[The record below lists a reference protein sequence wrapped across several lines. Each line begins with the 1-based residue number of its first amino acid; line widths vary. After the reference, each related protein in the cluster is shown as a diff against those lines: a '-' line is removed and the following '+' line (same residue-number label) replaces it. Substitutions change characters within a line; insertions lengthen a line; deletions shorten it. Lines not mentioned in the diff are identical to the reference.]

1 MGSDGKI
8 HKYNGL
14 YIVIFI
20 LVAELIDWVTSFHF
34 SLTERSGYFID
45 LAITFLFMIFIISI
59 FKDVRRTAGEL
70 QKNRKRLKSIF
81 DTLDVAI
88 WSHDLKSGTLLITS
102 GIEKLYGYS
111 SKEFYKDNTLW
122 KKVIHPEDHY
132 VLAERE
138 SGFSRGKAVTSI
150 YRIIRPD
157 GEVRW
162 IQDRGIPALDENR
175 KLVDFTSVLFD
186 ITDRQES
193 EGRYRSLVEM
203 SPDLIAV
210 YSRGKLDYINEAG
223 CKLFKAESPAE
234 LVGLPISKLIPS
246 EVLAQIKTRELT
258 IDENFEEK
266 LWFEFKATQLDGKEI
281 DVEMSAMP
289 ILYEGRMAEQIV
301 GRDLTQ
307 RKKAEKTIKYMAYY
321 DVLTGLPNRNM
332 FRKHLNAA
340 LKQNE
345 DQKLAVLFL
354 DLDRFKIINDTKG
367 HTVGDLLLKVV
378 ANRLKNA
385 VQNAGLVSR
394 QGGDEFII
402 LLKDHDEGQVIEVAE
417 RILEEFSAGIIV
429 ENQEFF
435 VTPSIGISMAPSNGR
450 DEETLIKH
458 ADTAMY
464 LAKER
469 GKNNYQFYT
478 DKLHGLSSRK
488 MELENGLRKALEHD
502 QLVLHYQPQVK
513 LDTREVIGVEAL
525 VRWRHPEHG
534 LISPAE
540 FIPLAEE
547 TGLIVPLGKW
557 VLQKACKQNK
567 AWQDAGYRRIPIS
580 VNISVRQLQ
589 EDRFIDTVKQVLDE
603 TGLKPIYLDLE
614 ITESIMQNSEKTAM
628 ILYQL
633 KELGVTLAFDDFGTG
648 YSSLSLLKHLPID
661 KIKIDKSFVDDIIH
675 HANQG
680 TMVKTIIDMGHNLQF
695 EIIAEGVEEPE
706 QVDFLLGNG
715 CLIGQGYYFS
725 MPLPSDLIEDVF
737 KDNMERHGILQ

>member
-8 HKYNGL
+8 YKNNVIL
-14 YIVIFI
+14 IIIFI
-20 LVAELIDWVTSFHF
+20 LFAELIDWVTSFYF
-34 SLTERSGYFID
+34 SIKEVNSYLID
-45 LAITFLFMIFIISI
+45 ISVTLIFMVFVIGLFRGM
-59 FKDVRRTAGEL
+59 KNTADEL
-70 QKNRKRLKSIF
+70 QDNKKRLKSIF

-88 WSHDLKSGTLLITS
+88 WSHDLKTNTLLITS

-111 SKEFYKDNTLW
+111 SEEFYKDNTLW
-122 KKVIHPEDHY
+122 KKVIHPEDHH

-138 SGFSRGKAVTSI
+138 TGLSRGEAVTSV
-150 YRIIRPD
+150 YRIIRPN

-162 IQDRGIPALDENR
+162 IQDRGIPVLDDNGNF
-175 KLVDFTSVLFD
+175 VDFTSVLFD
-186 ITDRQES
+186 ITNRQES

-223 CKLFKAESPAE
+223 CKLFKAENPND
-234 LVGLPISKLIPS
+234 LIGKPIADLIPA
-246 EVLAQIKTRELT
+246 EVLAHIKNRELT

-266 LWFEFKATQLDGKEI
+266 LWFEFKASQVDGKEI

-332 FRKHLNAA
+332 VRKHLNAA
-340 LKQNE
+340 LKNG
-345 DQKLAVLFL
+345 DQELAVLFL

-367 HTVGDLLLKVV
+367 HRVGDLLLKVV
-378 ANRLKNA
+378 ASRLKNA
-385 VQNAGLVSR
+385 VRDTGLVSR

-402 LLKDHDEGQVIEVAE
+402 LLKGLSKEEVIEVAE
-417 RILEEFSAGIIV
+417 RILGEFSDGIVV
-429 ENQEFF
+429 ESQEFF
-435 VTPSIGISMAPSNGR
+435 VTPSIGISMAPYDGQ

-478 DKLHGLSSRK
+478 DQLHGLSSRK
-488 MELENGLRKALEHD
+488 MELENGLRKALEQG
-502 QLVLHYQPQVK
+502 QLMLHYQPQVNLETGK
-513 LDTREVIGVEAL
+513 IIGVEAL
-525 VRWRHPEHG
+525 VRWQHPEKG
-534 LISPAE
+534 IISPGE
-540 FIPLAEE
+540 FISLAEE

-557 VLQKACKQNK
+557 VLEKASAQNK
-567 AWQDAGYRRIPIS
+567 AWQDKGCSPIPIS

-589 EDRFIDTVKQVLDE
+589 EDRFVDTVKQILADTRLD
-603 TGLKPIYLDLE
+603 PRYLDLE
-614 ITESIMQNSEKTAM
+614 ITESVMQNSEKTAM
-628 ILYQL
+628 TLTQL
-633 KELGVTLAFDDFGTG
+633 KELGVTLAIDDFGTG

-680 TMVKTIIDMGHNLQF
+680 AMVKTIIDMGHNLQF
-695 EIIAEGVEEPE
+695 DVIAEGVEEQE
-706 QVDFLLGNG
+706 QVAFLMANG
-715 CLIGQGYYFS
+715 CMIGQGYHFS
-725 MPLPSDLIEDVF
+725 RPLPLEA
-737 KDNMERHGILQ
+737 MENLLLNNSEHKGILR